1 MKEKQADPIKT
12 FRAQWAVMT
21 FYERFEQVIA
31 LALSAIIA
39 VIIVVSLL
47 QLISIVFSLLIID
60 ALEVIDVAEHKCC
73 LYLGAAF
80 EALPFQL

>member
-1 MKEKQADPIKT
+1 
-12 FRAQWAVMT
+12 MT

-60 ALEVIDVAEHKCC
+60 HSIRSITRSSRPCSA
-73 LYLGAAF
+73 
-80 EALPFQL
+80 